1 MQKLPRVIAI
11 ILVVSG
17 VQLLMTG
24 VLGEYM
30 WRNLDETRRRPRFI
44 VEHVI
49 ESGARAHPFLV

>member
-1 MQKLPRVIAI
+1 
-11 ILVVSG
+11 VSG

-44 VEHVI
+44 VEHVV
-49 ESGARAHPFLV
+49 ESRGVGEQPTTSVDAFQRAQAA